1 MLNKKIEI
9 LSLWIFIKILI
20 FDEIK
25 TFDINQINQTQKN
38 KTLDENIN
46 ATNLNYNNKTRKL
59 QSADY
64 EPIRIYID
72 TYHLKKVIS
81 ASRFQLYNESLF
93 RAKNTLEKLIK
104 VKREAN
110 VISKVEY
117 QEIIKHNFGEVN
129 FNTDMLLDGIDLPYI
144 THI

>member
-1 MLNKKIEI
+1 MVILFLNKMFNKKIEI
-9 LSLWIFIKILI
+9 LSLWIIVKLLL

-25 TFDINQINQTQKN
+25 TLSINQINQTQNN

-46 ATNLNYNNKTRKL
+46 VTNINNNNKTRKL

-104 VKREAN
+104 VKREAIT
-110 VISKVEY
+110 ISKE
-117 QEIIKHNFGEVN
+117 
-129 FNTDMLLDGIDLPYI
+129 D
-144 THI
+144 